1 MGKNS
6 QRTEEIELLCR
17 LSESEL
23 EEEAKKLTELIVEKS
38 RQEAERK
45 SISAAYGEH
54 IKKLEEKIEDQVP
67 IVADRQKRK
76 KMSCLMVSCLIEYN
90 KPSLGKKTVTRL
102 DLNTVVGVYDMN
114 EDEKQDIFYNSE
126 TDDTIDV
133 PAVKLLPAAEDT
145 AEVQP
150 KNLLPAAEDEQ
161 QIIHV
166 EKPELGERCQVDLE
180 VGKLYE
186 IEGVVCRCDRETN
199 GQCDGCMLHDKENL
213 CYEYNF
219 SCDGVILKA
228 GVVRPD
234 KEEQNNDPTTPEDKP
249 AEEEET
255 EQTEETEEPDADM
268 TDLPDGDFDPANF
281 CSICGKQYDLYH
293 INQGKVM
300 CVGCINNKNQKYLSK
315 IEKAIREKK
324 TILVRPSFGYGC
336 ISEHADTTCF
346 RFLIGKKDNGKGSSW
361 GTPIYIPGD
370 YRQEGTEAAD
380 YYKQLIEDGVK
391 EG

>member
-6 QRTEEIELLCR
+6 QRTESLELLCR

-54 IKKLEEKIEDQVP
+54 IKKLEEKIEKQVP

-76 KMSCLMVSCLIEYN
+76 KVSFLIEYN

-150 KNLLPAAEDEQ
+150 GNLLPAAEDDTEP
-161 QIIHV
+161 IHI
-166 EKPELGERCQVDLE
+166 EKPEPGKDDNTELE
-180 VGKLYE
+180 AGKLYE
-186 IEGVVCRCDRETN
+186 IEGTVYRCIEN
-199 GQCDGCMLHDKENL
+199 AGQCDGCAFENDEDR
-213 CYEYNF
+213 CVEYCF
-219 SCDGVILKA
+219 DCSAGILKA
-228 GVVRPD
+228 EDAPAA
-234 KEEQNNDPTTPEDKP
+234 EATTTPEDKP
-249 AEEEET
+249 TEEEKT

-268 TDLPDGDFDPANF
+268 EDLPDGDFDPANF

-293 INQGKVM
+293 VNQGKVM

-315 IEKAIREKK
+315 IEKAIREKE
-324 TILVRPSFGYGC
+324 TILVRPSFGYDC